1 MAVYYVDPLFKQVL
15 DNIPDQTSY
24 EVGYS
29 FDIAKV
35 LHEVLL
41 KKGWSQV
48 EFARRLGKKESE
60 ISKWLSG
67 THPFT
72 MKTIAKISAAID
84 DDFLCLV
91 ANHRKKLKRKA
102 HQSNNG

>member
-1 MAVYYVDPLFKQVL
+1 MRVKFVDPLFNEVL
-15 DNIPDQTSY
+15 ENVPPQTSY

-35 LHEVLL
+35 LHDVLE

-48 EFARRLGKKESE
+48 MFAQKIGKKESE
-60 ISKWLSG
+60 VSKWLSG
-67 THPFT
+67 VHPFT
-72 MKTIAKISAAID
+72 MKTMAKISAAID

-91 ANHRKKLKRKA
+91 AEYRK
-102 HQSNNG
+102 NNKKNRNYK

>member
-1 MAVYYVDPLFKQVL
+1 MATKYVDPLFAEILKG
-15 DNIPDQTSY
+15 IPPQTSY

-29 FDIAKV
+29 YDIATV
-35 LHEVLL
+35 LHNVLER
-41 KKGWSQV
+41 KGWSQV

-67 THPFT
+67 VHPFT
-72 MKTIAKISAAID
+72 MKTMAKISAAIN

-91 ANHRKKLKRKA
+91 SDYRKKLRRKA
-102 HQSNNG
+102 AKRF

>member
-1 MAVYYVDPLFKQVL
+1 MTVKYVDPLFEKVL
-15 DNIPDQTSY
+15 DRVPANISY

-35 LHEVLL
+35 LHDFLE

-48 EFARRLGKKESE
+48 EFARKLGKKESE

-67 THPFT
+67 VHPFT
-72 MKTIAKISAAID
+72 MKTMAKISAAID
-84 DDFLCLV
+84 DDFLCMV
-91 ANHRKKLKRKA
+91 ADYRKRLKRKR
-102 HQSNNG
+102 S

>member
-1 MAVYYVDPLFKQVL
+1 MTIKYVDPLFKEVL
-15 DNIPDQTSY
+15 GNVSSQTSY

-35 LHEVLL
+35 LHDVLE

-67 THPFT
+67 VHPFT
-72 MKTIAKISAAID
+72 MKTMAKISAAID

-91 ANHRKKLKRKA
+91 ANHRKRLKR
-102 HQSNNG
+102 NFRGRT